1 MTTITFLYGAA
12 LRGCTLKRFAG
23 TQTPTNTRA
32 SNVGSCRTNVVSTIF
47 RSGSGTITLRFL
59 PRTPRPVMLRNKASP
74 RRASS
79 PAQTRHHRSCPATP
93 YRTTV
98 VAYLGRSGGGTITL
112 QFLPRT
118 PHPVMLRNKAS
129 PRRASFPAQT
139 RHHRSCPATPRRHRH
154 LDHRTQPKRNNLSPF
169 QTDAPTTAS
178 FVVFSLEETP
188 DSQRELQSNVAT
200 TIFGKSSDLPA
211 EFSFSIA
218 ITRRIFTPVTIS
230 VTLFQPPL

>member
-1 MTTITFLYGAA
+1 MIRSTEVPPSRNHRRMTTITFLYGAA

-74 RRASS
+74 RRASF
-79 PAQTRHHRSCPATP
+79 PALTRHR
-93 YRTTV
+93 
-98 VAYLGRSGGGTITL
+98 
-112 QFLPRT
+112 
-118 PHPVMLRNKAS
+118 
-129 PRRASFPAQT
+129 
-139 RHHRSCPATPRRHRH
+139 RSCPATPRRHRH
-154 LDHRTQPKRNNLSPF
+154 LDHRTQLKWRNLSPF